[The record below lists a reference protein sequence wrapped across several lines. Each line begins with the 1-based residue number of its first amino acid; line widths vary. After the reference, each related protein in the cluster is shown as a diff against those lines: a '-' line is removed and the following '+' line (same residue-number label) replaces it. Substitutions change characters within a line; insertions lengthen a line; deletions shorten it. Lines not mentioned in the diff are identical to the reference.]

1 MVSFAGFAF
10 VTGFLLGLLAVV
22 AAEAAAFLYLV
33 KRLNRKQ
40 KSTSTR
46 PYQDSH
52 SNGSSGKSNPARKIR
67 DTIPEETD
75 VGAFS
80 RSWSHASDVD
90 SEEKFFADEGTLA
103 WNLLISRLFFDVKE
117 NAGLKN
123 AVHERIQRVLSN
135 MRTPSYIG
143 DLICCDVKI
152 GSLPPYIHGTR
163 ILPMEMNGV
172 WAFELDVEYTGGA
185 GLEVQTRVD
194 AREEDLQ
201 IAEGKLQP
209 NSSGDVPPE
218 FLEGLADFEKQLSVP
233 GGTGDGQDVK
243 ADEPKGSKGTKAAPN
258 NGSKWKSILKNIAE
272 QVSQV
277 PITLSIGVS
286 SLRGT
291 LRVHMKPPPSDQ
303 LWFGFTSMPEIEFDL
318 VSSVGE
324 HKITNSH
331 VAMFL
336 INRFKNGIREV
347 MVLPNCES
355 VTIPGMIAEKD
366 DWVQRSVAPFMWLN
380 QDSSSDHD
388 SFEAAEGKAKGEKPT
403 NGEQTKKTTNVPQKA
418 RVEEEPVAAPP
429 PPASSAGLIVE
440 SEKSLEELKTPLLES
455 NEKLETVARG
465 GNDREIVPVSGQPP
479 PSRYIVPN
487 EEVDSSFK
495 GKKMGTRE
503 RMFDFRKK
511 VGEKF
516 EEKKRHM
523 EERNSEEKFFADEGT
538 LAWNL
543 LISRLFFDVKENAGL
558 KNAVHERIQ
567 RVLSN
572 MRTPSYIGDL
582 ICCDVKIG
590 SLPPYIHGTRIL
602 PMEMNGVWAFEL
614 DVEYTGGAGLEVQTR
629 VDAREEDLQIAEG
642 KLQPNSSGDVPP
654 EFLEGLADFEKQLS
668 VPGGT
673 GEGQD
678 VKVDEPK
685 GSKGTKVAP
694 NNGSKWKSI
703 LKNIAEQVSQ
713 VPITLSIGVSSLR
726 GTLRV
731 HMKPPPSDQL
741 WFGFTSMPEIEF
753 DLVSSVGEHKITNSH
768 VAMFLINRFKNGI
781 REVMVLPNCESVTI
795 PGMIAEK
802 DDWVQRSVA
811 PFMWLNQDS
820 TSDHDSFEAAEGK
833 AKGEKP
839 TNGEQT
845 KKATNVPQKARVE
858 EEPVAAPPPP
868 ASSAGLIVESEKSLE
883 ELKTPLLES
892 NEKLETVARGGNDRE
907 IVPGKKMGTRE
918 RMFDFRK
925 KVGEKFEEKKRHMEE
940 RSRQIVEKM
949 RGP

>member
-22 AAEAAAFLYLV
+22 AAEVAAFLYLV
-33 KRLNRKQ
+33 KRLNRKSNLQESSSDPTSKSSDPPPPPKSIDFNLNKQGVIWVLELDESLKEKLPKEQ
-40 KSTSTR
+40 KKKPLEVHPVRKFARIKDHKLILSDADSNQTVITLKGCSVEAVSGSELPTGKWAKRFPIQVESKASDLYKGNRVFYIYLETSWEKESWCKALRLAASNDQERFIWSTKLKDEFRSYMASLNAAYPSFMKPSAGFSFESLDKGVKIDGPSSKVRLFWKKFSKKCSTKVNLNPVPNREDKKTTSTR
-46 PYQDSH
+46 PYQDSQ

-67 DTIPEETD
+67 DNIPEETD
-75 VGAFS
+75 VGVFS
-80 RSWSHASDVD
+80 RSWSHGSHASDVD
-90 SEEKFFADEGTLA
+90 SEDKFFADEGTLA
-103 WNLLISRLFFDVKE
+103 WNLLISRLFFDVKQHT
-117 NAGLKN
+117 GLKN

-135 MRTPSYIG
+135 MRIPSYIG

-152 GSLPPYIHGTR
+152 GSLPPYIHGAR

-185 GLEVQTRVD
+185 GLEVETRVD

-201 IAEGKLQP
+201 KGIAEGKLQP

-233 GGTGDGQDVK
+233 GETDDAQDVKTGGSDK

-355 VTIPGMIAEKD
+355 VTIP
-366 DWVQRSVAPFMWLN
+366 W
-380 QDSSSDHD
+380 
-388 SFEAAEGKAKGEKPT
+388 
-403 NGEQTKKTTNVPQKA
+403 
-418 RVEEEPVAAPP
+418 
-429 PPASSAGLIVE
+429 
-440 SEKSLEELKTPLLES
+440 
-455 NEKLETVARG
+455 
-465 GNDREIVPVSGQPP
+465 
-479 PSRYIVPN
+479 
-487 EEVDSSFK
+487 
-495 GKKMGTRE
+495 
-503 RMFDFRKK
+503 
-511 VGEKF
+511 
-516 EEKKRHM
+516 
-523 EERNSEEKFFADEGT
+523 
-538 LAWNL
+538 
-543 LISRLFFDVKENAGL
+543 
-558 KNAVHERIQ
+558 
-567 RVLSN
+567 
-572 MRTPSYIGDL
+572 
-582 ICCDVKIG
+582 
-590 SLPPYIHGTRIL
+590 
-602 PMEMNGVWAFEL
+602 
-614 DVEYTGGAGLEVQTR
+614 
-629 VDAREEDLQIAEG
+629 
-642 KLQPNSSGDVPP
+642 
-654 EFLEGLADFEKQLS
+654 
-668 VPGGT
+668 
-673 GEGQD
+673 
-678 VKVDEPK
+678 
-685 GSKGTKVAP
+685 
-694 NNGSKWKSI
+694 
-703 LKNIAEQVSQ
+703 
-713 VPITLSIGVSSLR
+713 
-726 GTLRV
+726 
-731 HMKPPPSDQL
+731 
-741 WFGFTSMPEIEF
+741 
-753 DLVSSVGEHKITNSH
+753 
-768 VAMFLINRFKNGI
+768 
-781 REVMVLPNCESVTI
+781 
-795 PGMIAEK
+795 MIAEK

-820 TSDHDSFEAAEGK
+820 TSDHDSFEAAEAK
-833 AKGEKP
+833 AKAEKP
-839 TNGEQT
+839 QNAEQT
-845 KKATNVPQKARVE
+845 KKPTNVPQKPIVE
-858 EEPVAAPPPP
+858 EEPVAAQPP
-868 ASSAGLIVESEKSLE
+868 ASSAALTAESDKSLE

-892 NEKLETVARGGNDRE
+892 SEKQETVAGGGNEGE
-907 IVPGKKMGTRE
+907 IVPVSVQRSIVSREEVDANSKGKKMGTKE

>member
-22 AAEAAAFLYLV
+22 AAEVAAFLYLV

-40 KSTSTR
+40 ESSSDPTSKGSDPPPLEPIDFNLNKQGVIWVLELDESLKEKLPKETKKRNDHVEVHPVRKFARIKDHKLILTDTDSNKTVITLQGCSVEAVSGSQLPTRKWAKRFPIQVESKTSNLYKGNRVFYIYLETSWEKESWCKALRLAASNDHERFIWSTKLKDEFRSYMASLNAAYPSFMKPSAGFSFESLDKGVKIDAPSSKVRLFWKKFSKKCSTKVTASTR

-52 SNGSSGKSNPARKIR
+52 SNGSSGKSNPARKFK

-103 WNLLISRLFFDVKE
+103 WNLLVSRLFFDVKE

-135 MRTPSYIG
+135 MRIPSYIG

-243 ADEPKGSKGTKAAPN
+243 VDEPKGSKGTKA
-258 NGSKWKSILKNIAE
+258 G
-272 QVSQV
+272 
-277 PITLSIGVS
+277 
-286 SLRGT
+286 
-291 LRVHMKPPPSDQ
+291 
-303 LWFGFTSMPEIEFDL
+303 
-318 VSSVGE
+318 
-324 HKITNSH
+324 
-331 VAMFL
+331 
-336 INRFKNGIREV
+336 
-347 MVLPNCES
+347 
-355 VTIPGMIAEKD
+355 
-366 DWVQRSVAPFMWLN
+366 
-380 QDSSSDHD
+380 
-388 SFEAAEGKAKGEKPT
+388 
-403 NGEQTKKTTNVPQKA
+403 
-418 RVEEEPVAAPP
+418 
-429 PPASSAGLIVE
+429 
-440 SEKSLEELKTPLLES
+440 
-455 NEKLETVARG
+455 
-465 GNDREIVPVSGQPP
+465 
-479 PSRYIVPN
+479 
-487 EEVDSSFK
+487 
-495 GKKMGTRE
+495 
-503 RMFDFRKK
+503 
-511 VGEKF
+511 
-516 EEKKRHM
+516 
-523 EERNSEEKFFADEGT
+523 
-538 LAWNL
+538 
-543 LISRLFFDVKENAGL
+543 
-558 KNAVHERIQ
+558 
-567 RVLSN
+567 
-572 MRTPSYIGDL
+572 
-582 ICCDVKIG
+582 
-590 SLPPYIHGTRIL
+590 
-602 PMEMNGVWAFEL
+602 
-614 DVEYTGGAGLEVQTR
+614 
-629 VDAREEDLQIAEG
+629 
-642 KLQPNSSGDVPP
+642 
-654 EFLEGLADFEKQLS
+654 
-668 VPGGT
+668 
-673 GEGQD
+673 
-678 VKVDEPK
+678 
-685 GSKGTKVAP
+685 P

-820 TSDHDSFEAAEGK
+820 TSDHDSFEA
-833 AKGEKP
+833 KGEKP

-845 KKATNVPQKARVE
+845 KKATNVPQKPRVE
-858 EEPVAAPPPP
+858 EEPVAAPPP
-868 ASSAGLIVESEKSLE
+868 ASSSAGLIVESDKSLE

-892 NEKLETVARGGNDRE
+892 NEKLETVARGGNDGE
-907 IVPGKKMGTRE
+907 IVPVSVQPPPSRYIVPNEEVDSSFKGKKMGTRE

>member
-22 AAEAAAFLYLV
+22 AAEVAAFLYLV

-40 KSTSTR
+40 ESSSDPTSKGSDPPPLEPIDFNLNKQGVIWVLELDESLKEKLPKEPKKKINHLEVHPVRKFARIKDHKLILTDTDSNKTVITLKGCSVEAVSGSQLPTRKWAKRFPIQVESKTSDLYKGNRVFYIYLETSWEKESWCKALRLAASNDQERFIWSTKLKDEFRSYMASLNAAYPSFMKPSAGFSFESLDKGVKIDGPSSKVRLFWKKFSKKCSTKVTASTR

-67 DTIPEETD
+67 ESIPEETD

-90 SEEKFFADEGTLA
+90 SEDKFFADEGTLA

-172 WAFELDVEYTGGA
+172 WALELDVEYTGGA

-194 AREEDLQ
+194 AGEEDLQ

-218 FLEGLADFEKQLSVP
+218 FLEGLADFEKQLNVP

-258 NGSKWKSILKNIAE
+258 NGSKWKYILKNIAE

-418 RVEEEPVAAPP
+418 RVEEEPEAAQ
-429 PPASSAGLIVE
+429 PPANLTAHIVE
-440 SEKSLEELKTPLLES
+440 SDRSLEELKTPLLES

-465 GNDREIVPVSGQPP
+465 GNDGEIVPVSVQPP

-523 EERNSEEKFFADEGT
+523 EER
-538 LAWNL
+538 
-543 LISRLFFDVKENAGL
+543 
-558 KNAVHERIQ
+558 
-567 RVLSN
+567 
-572 MRTPSYIGDL
+572 
-582 ICCDVKIG
+582 
-590 SLPPYIHGTRIL
+590 
-602 PMEMNGVWAFEL
+602 
-614 DVEYTGGAGLEVQTR
+614 
-629 VDAREEDLQIAEG
+629 
-642 KLQPNSSGDVPP
+642 
-654 EFLEGLADFEKQLS
+654 
-668 VPGGT
+668 
-673 GEGQD
+673 
-678 VKVDEPK
+678 
-685 GSKGTKVAP
+685 
-694 NNGSKWKSI
+694 
-703 LKNIAEQVSQ
+703 
-713 VPITLSIGVSSLR
+713 
-726 GTLRV
+726 
-731 HMKPPPSDQL
+731 
-741 WFGFTSMPEIEF
+741 
-753 DLVSSVGEHKITNSH
+753 
-768 VAMFLINRFKNGI
+768 
-781 REVMVLPNCESVTI
+781 
-795 PGMIAEK
+795 
-802 DDWVQRSVA
+802 
-811 PFMWLNQDS
+811 
-820 TSDHDSFEAAEGK
+820 
-833 AKGEKP
+833 
-839 TNGEQT
+839 
-845 KKATNVPQKARVE
+845 
-858 EEPVAAPPPP
+858 
-868 ASSAGLIVESEKSLE
+868 
-883 ELKTPLLES
+883 
-892 NEKLETVARGGNDRE
+892 
-907 IVPGKKMGTRE
+907 
-918 RMFDFRK
+918 
-925 KVGEKFEEKKRHMEE
+925 
-940 RSRQIVEKM
+940 SRQIVEKM

>member
-40 KSTSTR
+40 ESSSDPTSKGSDPPPLEPIDFNLNKQGVIWVLELDESLKEKLPKEPKKKINHLEVHPVRKFARIKDHKLILTDTDSNKTVITLKGCSVEAVSGSQLPTRKWAKRFPIQVESKTSDLYKGNRVFYIYLETSWEKESWCKALRLAASNDQERFIWSTKLKDEFRSYMASLNAAYPSFMKPSAGFSFESLDKGVKIDGPSSKVRLFWKKFSKKCSTKVTASAR

-67 DTIPEETD
+67 DTIIPEETD

-90 SEEKFFADEGTLA
+90 SEDKFFADEGTLA

-172 WAFELDVEYTGGA
+172 WALELDVEYTGGA

-243 ADEPKGSKGTKAAPN
+243 VDEPKGSKGTKVAPN

-403 NGEQTKKTTNVPQKA
+403 NGEQTNKTTNVPQKA
-418 RVEEEPVAAPP
+418 RVEEEPEAAQ
-429 PPASSAGLIVE
+429 PPANLTAHIVE
-440 SEKSLEELKTPLLES
+440 SDRSLEELKTPLLES

-465 GNDREIVPVSGQPP
+465 GNDGEIVPVSVQPP

-523 EERNSEEKFFADEGT
+523 EER
-538 LAWNL
+538 
-543 LISRLFFDVKENAGL
+543 
-558 KNAVHERIQ
+558 
-567 RVLSN
+567 
-572 MRTPSYIGDL
+572 
-582 ICCDVKIG
+582 
-590 SLPPYIHGTRIL
+590 
-602 PMEMNGVWAFEL
+602 
-614 DVEYTGGAGLEVQTR
+614 
-629 VDAREEDLQIAEG
+629 
-642 KLQPNSSGDVPP
+642 
-654 EFLEGLADFEKQLS
+654 
-668 VPGGT
+668 
-673 GEGQD
+673 
-678 VKVDEPK
+678 
-685 GSKGTKVAP
+685 
-694 NNGSKWKSI
+694 
-703 LKNIAEQVSQ
+703 
-713 VPITLSIGVSSLR
+713 
-726 GTLRV
+726 
-731 HMKPPPSDQL
+731 
-741 WFGFTSMPEIEF
+741 
-753 DLVSSVGEHKITNSH
+753 
-768 VAMFLINRFKNGI
+768 
-781 REVMVLPNCESVTI
+781 
-795 PGMIAEK
+795 
-802 DDWVQRSVA
+802 
-811 PFMWLNQDS
+811 
-820 TSDHDSFEAAEGK
+820 
-833 AKGEKP
+833 
-839 TNGEQT
+839 
-845 KKATNVPQKARVE
+845 
-858 EEPVAAPPPP
+858 
-868 ASSAGLIVESEKSLE
+868 
-883 ELKTPLLES
+883 
-892 NEKLETVARGGNDRE
+892 
-907 IVPGKKMGTRE
+907 
-918 RMFDFRK
+918 
-925 KVGEKFEEKKRHMEE
+925 
-940 RSRQIVEKM
+940 SRQIVEKM